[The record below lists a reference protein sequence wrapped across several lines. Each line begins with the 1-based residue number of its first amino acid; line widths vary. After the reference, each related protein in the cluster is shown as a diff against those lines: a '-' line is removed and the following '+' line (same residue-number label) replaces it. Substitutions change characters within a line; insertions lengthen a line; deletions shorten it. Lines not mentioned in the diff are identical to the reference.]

1 MNHRTTEEPSQVDRA
16 PESGPKHQN
25 RILRSTGAFLG
36 LAALTFGGFKVIDK
50 AFFEPSRE
58 RNAAEAT
65 IIEEMRTGE
74 RPTEV
79 EEAVIVLRPGVVIRK
94 QPEMTTDKPGMH
106 NEERTLSGD
115 KALVVDRPL
124 IHMDGDGNKWIGFI
138 IGEGEVE
145 QPVDEDDEGSDT
157 ELPALTG
164 LEVGKAMSWVNMGA
178 LGTQVNEETELPY
191 LEVLPIPINESIENM
206 FANIDSRGVV
216 TFGFEDNIE
225 EVAVAREIDAAAAEI
240 FISSSAVQE

>member
-1 MNHRTTEEPSQVDRA
+1 MNHRTTEEPSQVDQA
-16 PESGPKHQN
+16 PELGAK
-25 RILRSTGAFLG
+25 RVLRGTGTFLG
-36 LAALTFGGFKVIDK
+36 LAALTFGGFKGIDK

-79 EEAVIVLRPGVVIRK
+79 EEAVIVLRPGVVIRR
-94 QPEMTTDKPGMH
+94 QPEMTTNKPGMH
-106 NEERTLSGD
+106 NEERTLPVD

-124 IHMDGDGNKWIGFI
+124 IHIDGDGNKWIGFI
-138 IGEGEVE
+138 IGEGEVGR
-145 QPVDEDDEGSDT
+145 PVDEDDEGGGDT

-178 LGTQVNEETELPY
+178 LGTQINEETELSY
-191 LEVLPIPINESIENM
+191 LEVLPTPINESIGNM

-216 TFGFEDNIE
+216 TFGFEDNVE

-240 FISSSAVQE
+240 FISSFAVQE